1 MKSQTF
7 GEVSIEDVAHIILER
22 IAEPVHTFE
31 VMIGTDSQTYDTTK
45 VVVVIALHDV
55 GHGGI
60 FFYDISRVPR
70 ITNVGQKLY
79 YETGLSLDYARQFVE
94 ALDDIREAQGIDYE
108 QLLNLSIHV
117 DAGAN
122 GPSSKVIPEIV
133 GWIRACGFK
142 AVIKPESV
150 AACSIADKYSK

>member
-1 MKSQTF
+1 MKSQTY
-7 GEVSIEDVAHIILER
+7 GEVSIQDIAHIILER
-22 IAEPVHTFE
+22 VAEPNHTFD
-31 VMIGTDSQTYDTTK
+31 VMIGTDSQTTATTK
-45 VVVVIALHDV
+45 TVVVIALHDV

-60 FFYDISRVPR
+60 FFYDISCVRR

-79 YETGLSLDYARQFVE
+79 FETGLSLEYARQLVE
-94 ALDDIREAQGIDYE
+94 ALDDVREAQGIDYE
-108 QLLNLSIHV
+108 RLINLSIHV

-133 GWIRACGFK
+133 GWIRSCGYK
-142 AVIKPESV
+142 AVIKPDSV